1 MYKIPPALK
10 PGDTIGIISPASR
23 PLNMERFERGV
34 AYLKAKGFQV
44 KIAPHALDQH
54 GYLAGTDPDRA
65 MDLNEMFRD
74 PAVKIIICSRGGY
87 GVPRLLHLIDYDTI
101 RANPKIFVGYSDI
114 SALQQAI
121 LAQCRLVTY
130 SGPMV
135 AVEMGAGIDPM
146 TEKHFFDLLHHPEQS
161 HLLNY
166 PGEMSFKVLKSGK
179 AEGFLMG
186 GCLSVLCG
194 VVGSPYLPDFE
205 DSILVIEDIDEEPY
219 SIDRNLSHLKAAGI
233 FQQVKGIV
241 VGQFLDSELKDP
253 TKPSL
258 TIDQVLNEILGDL
271 PVPIVYDY
279 AYGHGPRKFT
289 IPFGARARL
298 DTDTETFELI
308 HPELS

>member
-10 PGDTIGIISPASR
+10 YGDTIGIISPASR
-23 PLNMERFERGV
+23 PLNLDRFEKGV
-34 AYLKAKGFQV
+34 AYLKEKGFQV
-44 KIAPHALDQH
+44 KISPHALDQH
-54 GYLAGTDPDRA
+54 GYLAGLDCDRA

-87 GVPRLLHLIDYDTI
+87 GVPRLLHLIDYDVI

-121 LAQCRLVTY
+121 LSQCGLVTY

-135 AVEMGAGIDPM
+135 AVEMGAGIDPL
-146 TEKHFFDLLHHPEQS
+146 TEKHFFDLVFNPTCSHP
-161 HLLNY
+161 LNS
-166 PGEMSFKVLKSGK
+166 PGEMSFKILNHGTV
-179 AEGFLMG
+179 EGTLLG

-194 VVGSPYLPDFE
+194 VVGSPYLPDYQ

-233 FQQVKGIV
+233 LHQVKGIV
-241 VGQFLDSELKDP
+241 LGQFLDSEPKDP
-253 TKPSL
+253 SKPSL
-258 TIDQVLNEILGDL
+258 TIEQVFKEIIGDL
-271 PVPIVYDY
+271 SVPIVYDY

-298 DTDTETFELI
+298 DTFTETFELI
-308 HPELS
+308 HSELS